1 MSDYLFIVPGY
12 SDEDFSFRP
21 LRNLLINEGIYD
33 EQNIFSI
40 EYASL
45 DDQVDFYDFADK
57 VNDIYSKFL
66 EDHPNQ
72 RIDILAHSTGSLV
85 IRSWLYLRRMRQQV
99 RNHDVDC
106 PVEHLF
112 LFAPANFGSDLA
124 KLGRSSLNAVKVSFT
139 KLNKTATLPGNRDLF
154 ETGKKI
160 LQGLEP
166 ASPIQWRLSIADLH
180 KETYFG
186 EHDPSGQICFPFVFA
201 AGKSDKN
208 LASFIV
214 RELQKEGT
222 DSTVRIAG
230 TSLNTRKCKIRSLP
244 EGKVVI
250 EWDHELVQV
259 KNSQGRRKFENIAFA
274 VYGKYDHCGIINDN
288 GKLRKPRDSDLSAEW
303 NNKKLPDDW
312 EPLTLLKKAKEVIN
326 ANQYEAIVQEFT
338 NITNNYS
345 QEQIKNGKGIFQ
357 QFFFKITDDTGLSV
371 TDFFIQFIVY
381 SEDTQSEDKELTETL
396 RDKLVG
402 RNNFHIHSVESSY
415 GVLMID
421 FIGVKSFIES
431 LQHDAIITMKV
442 FAKMPY
448 NGVGFNNLE
457 FVVFDTNQNNG
468 SMPSFFAPHTT
479 TLVEIILDRV
489 VFDTVLSYGKFSQ
502 GGSAGLLQQTQKND
516 GDL

>member
-1 MSDYLFIVPGY
+1 MSEYLFIVPGY

-21 LRNLLINEGIYD
+21 LRNLLIDQEMYSKD
-33 EQNIFSI
+33 NILSI

-57 VNDIYSKFL
+57 VDDIYNEFL

-72 RIDILAHSTGSLV
+72 RIDVLAHSTGSLV
-85 IRSWLYLRRMRQQV
+85 IRAWLYLRRMRQQV
-99 RNHDVDC
+99 RNHDIDC

-139 KLNKTATLPGNRDLF
+139 KLNKTATLPGNTDLF

-166 ASPIQWRLSIADLH
+166 ASPIQWRLSTADLH

-186 EHDPSGQICFPFVFA
+186 EYDPSGKICFPFIFA
-201 AGKSDKN
+201 AGKTDKN

-244 EGKVVI
+244 KGKVVI
-250 EWDHELVQV
+250 EWDHELV
-259 KNSQGRRKFENIAFA
+259 KSGNSQGRRKFENIAFA
-274 VYGKYDHCGIINDN
+274 VYGNYDHCGIIN
-288 GKLRKPRDSDLSAEW
+288 GKLLKPRNSDLAAQW
-303 NNKKLPDDW
+303 NETLPDSW
-312 EPLTLLKKAKEVIN
+312 EPLTLLKEAKNISN
-326 ANQYEAIVQEFT
+326 AIQYKDIAQKFSQ
-338 NITNNYS
+338 ITENYS
-345 QEQIKNGKGIFQ
+345 QEQIDNNKGIFQ

-371 TDFFIQFIVY
+371 TDFFIHFIVY
-381 SEDTQSEDKELTETL
+381 SGEKKSEDKELTEAL
-396 RDKLVG
+396 RNKLVG

-431 LQHDAIITMKV
+431 LQNDAIIKMRV

-448 NGVGFNNLE
+448 NGVSFNTLE
-457 FVVFDTNQNNG
+457 FDVFDANQNEK
-468 SMPSFFAPHTT
+468 SIPSFFAPHTT

-489 VFDTVLSYGKFSQ
+489 VSGTVAIRGNFSQ
-502 GGSAGLLQQTQKND
+502 GGSDDVVQKSQ
-516 GDL
+516 